1 MEMMHQ
7 TDETLVQKWEPV
19 LEGIDNE
26 YTRRVTAQ
34 LLENQAKSIVEERLS
49 ENITAAATT
58 TGQLGTFQKFAF
70 PLVRRVYP
78 KLLANSLVGVQPMQ
92 GPVSQVFYLGN
103 SRAKNGGTTPA
114 TDIQTVYS
122 KFNLTYAGN
131 VASAIGTDTTTG
143 VPYSSGTVPNNTKGT
158 FKTDQGTGAGVGLD
172 GDLADSGFDVSN
184 VLATFAAGAPGA
196 AGAGSDEITAIFGAG
211 AGSGTMGGRI
221 AAWPNPQAVMGYNL
235 SGGERL
241 TGTGI
246 PEMTFHIEQEAVV
259 ANTRKMRALW
269 TLEASQDLKAYHN
282 LDLERELTDLLSK
295 ELQLEIDRE
304 LIEDLR
310 MIAYGLRDKNLG
322 GVNQNIMDSSYISL
336 GNQAGGQFPGLT
348 GNTAATGTFVPA
360 QFTYDFNGGDGT
372 SSDTSLGAAKVNSNI
387 FVIDFTA
394 SDLDLYPRHVGEVY
408 ANLLALIN
416 LASQDIYRTTMRG
429 PGNWLLTSP
438 LVCSLLE
445 SASKLE
451 GGIDRADAPTNI
463 GRNSIEYKGKF
474 MGRYDLYVDPMYPSD
489 EIMVGYKGSGPMD
502 SGYIYAPYIPLQQ
515 LPTIT
520 DPESF
525 QPRKGILTRY
535 GKVQIEPMNR
545 FYRIIRI
552 VGPTTNYL
560 FSPFS
565 RNTQNLGSATTV

>member
-1 MEMMHQ
+1 MHQ

-19 LEGIDNE
+19 LEGIDSD

-34 LLENQAKSIVEERLS
+34 LLENQAKSIIDEKIR
-49 ENITAAATT
+49 NIDEAISAAATT

-78 KLLANSLVGVQPMQ
+78 KLIANSLVGVQPMQ

-103 SRAKNGGTTPA
+103 SRARNGGA
-114 TDIQTVYS
+114 VAGDNQNVFS

-131 VASAIGTDTTTG
+131 VAQRIGSASGTASERNVYGGATG
-143 VPYSSGTVPNNTKGT
+143 VAQGT
-158 FKTDQGTGAGVGLD
+158 FVDKDGAQIAVSSVGLD
-172 GDLADSGFDVSN
+172 GDIAGAGFDVSN
-184 VLATFAAGAPGA
+184 VFATPSGG
-196 AGAGSDEITAIFGAG
+196 GEIFGAG
-211 AGSGTMGGRI
+211 APSGTMGGQI
-221 AAWPNPQAVMGYNL
+221 AAWPNSNFVGGYNL

-259 ANTRKMRALW
+259 AQTRKMRALW

-304 LIEDLR
+304 LVEDLR
-310 MIAYGLRDKNLG
+310 MIAYGMSGKNLG
-322 GVNQNIMDSSYISL
+322 GVNQNIMDSNYISM
-336 GNQAGGQFPGLT
+336 GTAGTAFPGLD
-348 GNTAATGTFVPA
+348 GNSAATGTFVPA
-360 QFTYDFNGGDGT
+360 QFTYDFSGSQGT
-372 SSDTSLGAAKVNSNI
+372 GSNTEFGSAKTDSNI
-387 FVIDFTA
+387 FVIDFSQESPTM
-394 SDLDLYPRHVGEVY
+394 YPRHVGEIY
-408 ANLLALIN
+408 SNLLAIIN

-445 SASKLE
+445 SAAKLE
-451 GGIDRADAPTNI
+451 GGVMPSDAPTNI

-474 MGRYDLYVDPMYPSD
+474 MGRYDLYVDPMFPTD
-489 EIMVGYKGSGPMD
+489 EILVGYKGQNAMD
-502 SGYIYAPYIPLQQ
+502 AGYVYSPYIPLQQ

-545 FYRIIRI
+545 FYRVIRI
-552 VGPTTNYL
+552 IGPTSNYL

-565 RNTQNLGSATTV
+565 RNTSVLGTTTVT

>member
-19 LEGIDNE
+19 LEGIDND

-34 LLENQAKSIVEERLS
+34 LLENQAKSIVEDKVR
-49 ENITAAATT
+49 NIDEAISAAATT

-78 KLLANSLVGVQPMQ
+78 QLLANSLVGVQPMQ

-103 SRAKNGGTTPA
+103 SRARNGGGA
-114 TDIQTVYS
+114 AGDNQTVFS

-131 VASAIGTDTTTG
+131 VAQPVGSLEAGLAAG
-143 VPYSSGTVPNNTKGT
+143 VGGT
-158 FKTDQGTGAGVGLD
+158 FTDKDGAQYGTAGAGLD
-172 GDLADSGFDVSN
+172 GDAAADGFDVSN
-184 VLATFAAGAPGA
+184 VLA
-196 AGAGSDEITAIFGAG
+196 GSGTSIQGAG
-211 AGSGTMGGRI
+211 AASGSMGGQI
-221 AAWPNPQAVMGYNL
+221 AAWPNSEAVMGYNL

-259 ANTRKMRALW
+259 AQTRKMRALW

-310 MIAYGLRDKNLG
+310 QIAYGLKDQTLGGGNQNLMDSNYINLG
-322 GVNQNIMDSSYISL
+322 TNVT
-336 GNQAGGQFPGLT
+336 GGGFPGLDS
-348 GNTAATGTFVPA
+348 AADTTTFVPA
-360 QFTYDFNGGDGT
+360 QFTYDFNGDVDADGT
-372 SSDTSLGAAKVNSNI
+372 SFGSAKTNSNI
-387 FVIDFTA
+387 FVVDF
-394 SDLDLYPRHVGEVY
+394 SQSSLDMYPRHVGEVY
-408 ANLLALIN
+408 ANLLAVIN

-438 LVCSLLE
+438 LVASMLE

-451 GGIDRADAPTNI
+451 GGIQAADGPTNI

-474 MGRYDLYVDPMYPSD
+474 MGRYDLYVDPMYPTD
-489 EIMVGYKGSGPMD
+489 EILIGYKGANAMD
-502 SGYIYAPYIPLQQ
+502 SGYVYAPYIPLQQ

-545 FYRIIRI
+545 FYRVIRI
-552 VGPTTNYL
+552 IGPTSNYL
-560 FSPFS
+560 FSPFA
-565 RNTQNLGSATTV
+565 RNTSVLGTATTV

>member
-1 MEMMHQ
+1 MEMMHR
-7 TDETLVQKWEPV
+7 TDDTLVQKWEPV
-19 LEGIDNE
+19 LEGIDSD

-34 LLENQAKSIVEERLS
+34 LLENQARSIVEERLS
-49 ENITAAATT
+49 EDITSAATT

-92 GPVSQVFYLGN
+92 GPVSQVFHLGN
-103 SRAKNGGTTPA
+103 DRAKGGGA
-114 TDIQTVYS
+114 TVQTIYS
-122 KFNLTYAGN
+122 KYNLTYRGLT
-131 VASAIGTDTTTG
+131 ASAIGSD
-143 VPYSSGTVPNNTKGT
+143 SGAGAAGGI
-158 FKTDQGTGAGVGLD
+158 FQGDAGIGTGAGLD
-172 GDLADSGFDVSN
+172 GDDAQSGFDVSN
-184 VLATFAAGAPGA
+184 VLDTLSGSTEMVGAGAP
-196 AGAGSDEITAIFGAG
+196 
-211 AGSGTMGGRI
+211 SGTMGGRI
-221 AAWPNPQAVMGYNL
+221 AAWPNEEALMGFNV
-235 SGGERL
+235 SAGERL

-310 MIAYGLRDKNLG
+310 MIAYGLRDRNLG
-322 GVNQNIMDSSYISL
+322 GVDQRLMDSDYISL
-336 GNQAGGQFPGLT
+336 GTTGERFPGLGGDT
-348 GNTAATGTFVPA
+348 NADDATTFVPA
-360 QFTYDFNGGDGT
+360 QFTYDFA
-372 SSDTSLGAAKVNSNI
+372 SDLPTTGSESSNI
-387 FVIDFTA
+387 FVIDF
-394 SDLDLYPRHVGEVY
+394 SQSSLSLYPRHVGEVY
-408 ANLLALIN
+408 SNLLAIIN

-438 LVCSLLE
+438 LVASLLE

-451 GGIDRADAPTNI
+451 GGVQPADGPTNI
-463 GRNSIEYKGKF
+463 GGNSIEYKGKF
-474 MGRYDLYVDPMYPSD
+474 MGRYDLYVDPMYPTD
-489 EIMVGYKGSGPMD
+489 EILVGYKGANAMD
-502 SGYIYAPYIPLQQ
+502 AGYIYAPYIPLQQ

-535 GKVQIEPMNR
+535 GKVQIEPYNR

-552 VGPTTNYL
+552 IGPTANYL
-560 FSPFS
+560 FSPFA
-565 RNTQNLGSATTV
+565 RNTTALGSSVS